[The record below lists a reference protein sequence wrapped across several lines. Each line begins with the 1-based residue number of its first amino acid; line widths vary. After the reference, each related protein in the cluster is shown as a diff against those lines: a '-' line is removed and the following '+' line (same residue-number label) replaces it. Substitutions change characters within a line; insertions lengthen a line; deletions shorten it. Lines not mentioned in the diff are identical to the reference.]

1 METAII
7 QSAWRTSRL
16 TFRVLAQFSD
26 AERFATKPRIRIRLR
41 NLGLL
46 SIPGEAYNFQGLNV
60 VLLYMML
67 VEREHVLIVSYAF
80 DPYTLTFSALLS
92 GGEEVRKMSRNQS
105 SLFQIWRKEDLV
117 QIYGL
122 ASS

>member
-1 METAII
+1 M
-7 QSAWRTSRL
+7 
-16 TFRVLAQFSD
+16 
-26 AERFATKPRIRIRLR
+26 
-41 NLGLL
+41 
-46 SIPGEAYNFQGLNV
+46 

-92 GGEEVRKMSRNQS
+92 GGEEERKMSRNQS

-117 QIYGL
+117 HIYGL